1 MVITIHLRINLDRL
15 VPFFMRV
22 ESGSRCWCSP
32 GLQMF
37 ATPLPPIRN
46 GFSVIFPYYRGADG
60 LSTDISTRRLQ
71 ISHTVRFGTEA
82 SLSWV
87 FSTLGG
93 ISTAYFPRRDILSW
107 ENKLVKDHIYL
118 TQGSCGRVEIVYSL
132 GCSEAM
138 LPGFVFI

>member
-1 MVITIHLRINLDRL
+1 MFLYFIKAVGLIHGYYYTFKNKLGQVGILL
-15 VPFFMRV
+15 HLHTLL

-46 GFSVIFPYYRGADG
+46 GFSVIFPCYRGADG

-93 ISTAYFPRRDILSW
+93 ISTAYFPGEIFSVGKKIGERPYLPDAAIL
-107 ENKLVKDHIYL
+107 
-118 TQGSCGRVEIVYSL
+118 R
-132 GCSEAM
+132 
-138 LPGFVFI
+138 PG